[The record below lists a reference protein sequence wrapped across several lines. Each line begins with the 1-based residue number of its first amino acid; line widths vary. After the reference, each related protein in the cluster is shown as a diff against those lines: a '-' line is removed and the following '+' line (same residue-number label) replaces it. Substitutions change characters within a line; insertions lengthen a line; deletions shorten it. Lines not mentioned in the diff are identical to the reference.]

1 MQLRYSLQRC
11 QRHEGH
17 GSSDASCHLV
27 ERSDIRTNDETR
39 NFIKQPL
46 CLARCDAGAAA
57 AAAARHD
64 NAVVRQPVT
73 TVGR

>member
-17 GSSDASCHLV
+17 GSSDASCRLV
-27 ERSDIRTNDETR
+27 ERSDIWTNDETR
-39 NFIKQPL
+39 NFIKQL
-46 CLARCDAGAAA
+46 CVARCDAAA
-57 AAAARHD
+57 AAAAGHD
-64 NAVVRQPVT
+64 NAVVRQTVT